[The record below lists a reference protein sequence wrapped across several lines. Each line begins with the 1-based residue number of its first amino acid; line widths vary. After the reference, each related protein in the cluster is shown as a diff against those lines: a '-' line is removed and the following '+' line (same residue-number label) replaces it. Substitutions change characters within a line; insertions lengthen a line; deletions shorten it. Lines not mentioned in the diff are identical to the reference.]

1 MRVAHPSTCSILP
14 TKTLSDSLLNLGNH
28 LCYCASAG
36 LFVFI
41 PLSQIGLFT
50 GKHYRTLL
58 CIQVTLVCLFAFCR
72 SQRLPAACSQ
82 GLCQPIISVHLNIG
96 SKDFM

>member
-1 MRVAHPSTCSILP
+1 MAHPPTCSILP
-14 TKTLSDSLLNLGNH
+14 TKALSDSLLNLGNH

-58 CIQVTLVCLFAFCR
+58 CIQVTLVCLLSAGLRGCQLLVLR
-72 SQRLPAACSQ
+72 VCASQLSVFTLILVPKTSCSF
-82 GLCQPIISVHLNIG
+82 V
-96 SKDFM
+96 